1 MLRDGI
7 LVLIA
12 VLAAVIAAA
21 VLLLTDA
28 GRETDLGE
36 LIRDN
41 IEDQIQSAED
51 FINENTP

>member
-1 MLRDGI
+1 
-7 LVLIA
+7 

-28 GRETDLGE
+28 GRETDLGD
-36 LIRDN
+36 LIRDT

-51 FINENTP
+51 FINENTQ

>member
-1 MLRDGI
+1 MLSRI
-7 LVLIA
+7 SSPRSVSRP
-12 VLAAVIAAA
+12 AA

-41 IEDQIQSAED
+41 ISDQIQSAED